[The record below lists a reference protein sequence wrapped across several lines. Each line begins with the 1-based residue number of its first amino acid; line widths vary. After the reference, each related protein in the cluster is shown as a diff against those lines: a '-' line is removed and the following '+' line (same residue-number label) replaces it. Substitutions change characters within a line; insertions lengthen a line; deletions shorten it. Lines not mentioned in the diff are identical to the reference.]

1 MFCQCNDIFTHD
13 FVIVDMMIS
22 GDILDGF
29 FLYTQLVSVPLNLK
43 VGVSLNSLRDVLY
56 TLCHMDPE

>member
-1 MFCQCNDIFTHD
+1 MFCQCNNIFTHD

-29 FLYTQLVSVPLNLK
+29 FLYTQLVSVPLSLK
-43 VGVSLNSLRDVLY
+43 VGVGLNSLSDILY
-56 TLCHMDPE
+56 TLCHMDLE